1 MHNLDMHS
9 ETSDGPNQAK
19 LLTKQLQFKLFL
31 HKPDTGQTTLIFQ
44 KLIKKLF
51 YKYIS
56 SKIFS

>member
-31 HKPDTGQTTLIFQ
+31 HKPDTGQTHPDF
-44 KLIKKLF
+44 
-51 YKYIS
+51 
-56 SKIFS
+56 SKIN